1 MSLPPACPLRFKNGT
16 DGNARIAV
24 DAIKAAKSPH
34 HFLSI
39 TKGGSS
45 AIVATEGN
53 EDAHIILR
61 GGKEPNYDAAS
72 IAQACAELG
81 RAGLAQRLMI
91 DCSHANSRKDYRRQV
106 EVVADLAGQI
116 SGGDERIVGVMIESH
131 LNPGR
136 QDLVAGQPLAYGV
149 SITDGCIGWE
159 DTVPA
164 LQSLAAAVRARRL
177 VVAKTAD

>member
-1 MSLPPACPLRFKNGT
+1 
-16 DGNARIAV
+16 
-24 DAIKAAKSPH
+24 
-34 HFLSI
+34 
-39 TKGGSS
+39 
-45 AIVATEGN
+45 
-53 EDAHIILR
+53 
-61 GGKEPNYDAAS
+61 
-72 IAQACAELG
+72 
-81 RAGLAQRLMI
+81 MI